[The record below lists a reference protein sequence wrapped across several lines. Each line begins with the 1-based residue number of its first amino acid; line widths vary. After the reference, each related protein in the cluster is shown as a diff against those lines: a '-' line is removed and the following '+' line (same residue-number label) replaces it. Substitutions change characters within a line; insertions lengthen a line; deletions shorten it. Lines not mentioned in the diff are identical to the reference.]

1 MPGYSPDFPG
11 ELNAHSTVESDVCVE
26 YCLTGRCPLEAQ
38 GVQCRRRHLFWC
50 HPECIA
56 LFFFHNRLSERDIA
70 AWGLTRCPKNEMNPF
85 SNPKE
90 KLCFDFVNLGYCKRN
105 REGKICRFRHL
116 F

>member
-50 HPECIA
+50 HP
-56 LFFFHNRLSERDIA
+56 
-70 AWGLTRCPKNEMNPF
+70 
-85 SNPKE
+85 
-90 KLCFDFVNLGYCKRN
+90 
-105 REGKICRFRHL
+105 
-116 F
+116 